1 MPRYVVSACLAGQFC
16 RYDGGSNP
24 DARVIRLVEQG
35 LALPLCPEALSGLP
49 CPRPPCEQRGDR
61 VVCLDGTD
69 VTRAF
74 IQGADAAVAL
84 ALKAGCRIAVLKARS
99 PSCGVGSVYDG
110 TFSKRL
116 VAGDGLWAA
125 RLREA
130 GLTVHTEET
139 FSPEERHG

>member
-24 DARVIRLVEQG
+24 DPQVIRLVEQG

-61 VVCLDGTD
+61 VLCRGGTD
-69 VTRAF
+69 VTWAF
-74 IQGADAAVAL
+74 IQGAETAL
-84 ALKAGCRIAVLKARS
+84 ALAREAGCRVAVLKARS
-99 PSCGVGSVYDG
+99 PSCGVGHVYDG

-116 VAGDGLWAA
+116 VPGDGLWAA
-125 RLREA
+125 RLRAA
-130 GLTVHTEET
+130 GLIVHTEET
-139 FSPEERHG
+139 FILEESHG